1 MDDQFTRLRWVAGN
15 ESIDIMKTK
24 HVAVFGCGGVGG
36 YVIEGLVRSGIGTI
50 DVFDHDTVDITNLNR
65 QIIALHSTVGKKKV
79 DIIKE
84 RMLDIN
90 PNLNI
95 NTFDTFYLPENA
107 DTIDLS
113 QYDYV
118 IDAIDT
124 VTAKIELIKR
134 CTELNVPIISSMGT
148 GNKLHAEM
156 FEITDLSKTSVCPLC
171 KVMRKELRNRGI
183 THLKVLYSKEKPIS
197 AEGRTT
203 EEEKGMR
210 RTIPGSVSFVPPV
223 AGLLIAGEVIRS
235 LIQAE

>member
-148 GNKLHAEM
+148 GNKLDPTHLQ
-156 FEITDLSKTSVCPLC
+156 ITDIYKTKIDPLA
-171 KVMRKELRNRGI
+171 KVMRRELKARRI
-183 THLKVLYSKEKPIS
+183 KKCLVAYSDE
-197 AEGRTT
+197 
-203 EEEKGMR
+203 
-210 RTIPGSVSFVPPV
+210 IPAKTGQR
-223 AGLLIAGEVIRS
+223 LS
-235 LIQAE
+235 LIHI

>member
-1 MDDQFTRLRWVAGN
+1 M
-15 ESIDIMKTK
+15 
-24 HVAVFGCGGVGG
+24 
-36 YVIEGLVRSGIGTI
+36 
-50 DVFDHDTVDITNLNR
+50 DITNLNR

-134 CTELNVPIISSMGT
+134 CTELNVPIISSMGY
-148 GNKLHAEM
+148 
-156 FEITDLSKTSVCPLC
+156 
-171 KVMRKELRNRGI
+171 RK
-183 THLKVLYSKEKPIS
+183 
-197 AEGRTT
+197 
-203 EEEKGMR
+203 
-210 RTIPGSVSFVPPV
+210 
-223 AGLLIAGEVIRS
+223 
-235 LIQAE
+235 

>member
-90 PNLNI
+90 P
-95 NTFDTFYLPENA
+95 
-107 DTIDLS
+107 
-113 QYDYV
+113 
-118 IDAIDT
+118 
-124 VTAKIELIKR
+124 TAKIELIKR

-148 GNKLHAEM
+148 GNKLDPSHLQ
-156 FEITDLSKTSVCPLC
+156 ITDIYKTKIDPLA
-171 KVMRKELRNRGI
+171 KVMRRELKARRI
-183 THLKVLYSKEKPIS
+183 KKCLVAYSDEIPAKT
-197 AEGRTT
+197 GQRT
-203 EEEKGMR
+203 
-210 RTIPGSVSFVPPV
+210 PGSSVFVPAS
-223 AGLLIAGEVIRS
+223 AGLMIAGYVFQS
-235 LIQAE
+235 LIGG